1 MGTSYFITGTDT
13 DVGKTLVAR
22 TLLLALAARGIRCAG
37 YKPVSAGCTHTPEG
51 LRNLDALLLQQAA
64 TVALP
69 YEQVNPYAFEPPI
82 APHIA
87 ARERGLASPSRGCPP
102 ACGRLRELGPI
113 SSLSKGRGAGSCRW
127 ITSVCSRSGSP
138 RSGCR

>member
-69 YEQVNPYAFEPPI
+69 YEQVNPYAFEPP
-82 APHIA
+82 
-87 ARERGLASPSRGCPP
+87 
-102 ACGRLRELGPI
+102 
-113 SSLSKGRGAGSCRW
+113 
-127 ITSVCSRSGSP
+127 
-138 RSGCR
+138 